1 MEHILGQ
8 YERKEHPSSKGI
20 DDAACLQPT
29 AVNRHDENLNVDVRT
44 SQQHNQKQRKP
55 HMIGCEFFS
64 EQKIMNSLPQ
74 KNEIVLQRCFA
85 FSTSVRYWTMPSV
98 ISYTPT
104 AYFL

>member
-55 HMIGCEFFS
+55 HMIGCEFFFRT
-64 EQKIMNSLPQ
+64 EDY
-74 KNEIVLQRCFA
+74 E
-85 FSTSVRYWTMPSV
+85 
-98 ISYTPT
+98 
-104 AYFL
+104 FLTTEK